1 MIIYTTSLPSKKSN
15 DWRASAS
22 TIATTK
28 RTSLTKSAR

>member
-15 DWRASAS
+15 DWRAFAS

-28 RTSLTKSAR
+28 RTALIKAAR